1 MRKEMRKEQ
10 NKERKI
16 VLGVLITSLI
26 FVLILIFVDSTKTDV
41 LNTSSVQEVEKVK
54 KLREIV
60 KRTMKN

>member
-1 MRKEMRKEQ
+1 MRKEMREEQ

>member
-1 MRKEMRKEQ
+1 MREEQ

>member
-1 MRKEMRKEQ
+1 MRKEQ